1 MARVSRRL
9 VAYSTIGTLLGVVVT
24 LFAIRLAGHAD
35 GAALGHPVYLPLLY
49 PYSILMFLIPGSV
62 AFALIL
68 ALCACQF
75 PIYGLILG
83 DAAATSHKR
92 LAWTALW
99 IGLIHGT
106 AVAAYGLIA
115 HFS

>member
-1 MARVSRRL
+1 MAKVSPKI
-9 VAYSTIGTLLGVVVT
+9 VAYSTIGALLGVLVT
-24 LFAIRLAGHAD
+24 PFAIRLAGHGD
-35 GAALGHPVYLPLLY
+35 GWAIGNRFTPLLY

-62 AFALIL
+62 AFVTIL

-83 DAAATSHKR
+83 DAAA
-92 LAWTALW
+92 
-99 IGLIHGT
+99 IGARRFACTTMWLGVIHGAAVT
-106 AVAAYGLIA
+106 AYALIV